1 MNSLHIRNPK
11 DDLGFPRQ
19 SLGAFSCGIPE
30 FEASI
35 RYSSPFQIFGAV
47 PPSGGVQL
55 SARFEPCS
63 AKGNAGPVSVKEKG
77 REEGR
82 ENPWK
87 SPIYRVASE
96 GHRGIFPW
104 KLTAKIWETS
114 WVYQTTSK
122 PSVSKLGQTCQE
134 ALDQYTAWL
143 MHSNLL
149 G

>member
-11 DDLGFPRQ
+11 DDLGFPGQ

-55 SARFEPCS
+55 SARFHEPCS

-87 SPIYRVASE
+87 SPICRIAS
-96 GHRGIFPW
+96 RGIFP
-104 KLTAKIWETS
+104 
-114 WVYQTTSK
+114 
-122 PSVSKLGQTCQE
+122 
-134 ALDQYTAWL
+134 
-143 MHSNLL
+143 
-149 G
+149 